1 MSPRTRHRGTE
12 NTETRTENF
21 FQKNSVP
28 LLTAALV
35 VMMTV
40 AAAVTASAQ
49 LPLLK
54 DNNLIYAHHHLNVAN
69 IPEAKKFWV
78 DTLGGT
84 PVAAGPL
91 QMVKFPNVIIV
102 FTQRAP
108 TGGSKGTVVNHI
120 GFSVP
125 SVRKMIDKVKAAG
138 YPIITRE
145 EAPAGQEVKDDIAY
159 IAATKQNIAYT
170 MTEGTKVEFVEVPAQ
185 TAPLTGHHVHF
196 ATDKIDAM
204 QDWYVKTF
212 GLKAGMRGT
221 FKAADV
227 PGMNLTFGGT
237 TEPVVAT
244 RGRALDHIGFEVK
257 NLEAFCKQLEAQGI
271 KFDRPY
277 GYIPQIGFAIAFL
290 TDPFGTYIELTE
302 GMDNPKV
309 Q

>member
-1 MSPRTRHRGTE
+1 
-12 NTETRTENF
+12 
-21 FQKNSVP
+21 
-28 LLTAALV
+28 
-35 VMMTV
+35 MMTIRLL
-40 AAAVTASAQ
+40 AFAVVLLFASHTPASAQ

-54 DNNLIYAHHHLNVAN
+54 DNNLVYAHHHLNVAN
-69 IPEAKKFWV
+69 IAEAKKFWV

-84 PVAAGPL
+84 AVSAGPL

-108 TGGSKGTVVNHI
+108 TGGSKGTVVNHV

-138 YPIITRE
+138 YAIITRE
-145 EAPAGQEVKDDIAY
+145 EAPATQEVKDDIAY
-159 IAATKQNIAYT
+159 IAATKQNVAYT
-170 MTEGTKVEFVEVPAQ
+170 MTEGTKVEFVEIPTQ
-185 TAPLTGHHVHF
+185 TVPLTSHHVHF

-204 QDWYVKTF
+204 QEWYVKTF
-212 GLKAGMRGT
+212 GIKPGMRGT

-227 PGMNLTFGGT
+227 PGVNLTFGGT
-237 TEPVVAT
+237 TEPVVGT

-302 GMDNPKV
+302 GMDNPKTP
-309 Q
+309 

>member
-1 MSPRTRHRGTE
+1 MRLIG
-12 NTETRTENF
+12 
-21 FQKNSVP
+21 
-28 LLTAALV
+28 LALV
-35 VMMTV
+35 CVLIATGKP
-40 AAAVTASAQ
+40 TAQ

-54 DNNLIYAHHHLNVAN
+54 DNALVYAHHHLNVAT
-69 IPEAKKFWV
+69 IVEAKKFWV

-84 PVAAGPL
+84 PVSAGPL

-108 TGGSKGTVVNHI
+108 TGGSKGTTVNHV

-145 EAPAGQEVKDDIAY
+145 EMPASQAVTDGIAFV
-159 IAATKQNIAYT
+159 AATKQNVAYT
-170 MTEGTKVEFVEVPAQ
+170 MTPDNQKIEFVEVDSQ
-185 TAPLTGHHVHF
+185 TVPITSHHVHF

-212 GLKAGMRGT
+212 GIKAGMRGT

-227 PGMNLTFGGT
+227 PGINLTFGGT
-237 TEPVVAT
+237 TEPVVGT
-244 RGRALDHIGFEVK
+244 RGRAIDHIGFEVK

-277 GYIPQIGFAIAFL
+277 GFIPQIGFSIAFL

-302 GMDNPKV
+302 GMDSPKAPAAA